1 MQAASKAYRIGVVDD
16 HPCVIAGIRAALEYE
31 EGFEF
36 SGEARTAE
44 QALALAESGTL
55 DALVADL
62 SLPGAAEG
70 AWLPEAIARAPSLP
84 ILAYTMHADT
94 RILQRV
100 FALGV
105 TGYVLKSSEAR
116 HLIDALRLVL
126 SGRRYI
132 DPCLATQLLPCVNE
146 GENDSEETEITR
158 REEETLKLTAF
169 GFSIKEIAG
178 KLCVS
183 PKSVETYKRRA
194 AQKLSLQSRADI
206 VRFAIDRGWLD
217 IDRSPL
223 SALDRKPNAW
233 IADTSRTSASHRGRS
248 IF

>member
-1 MQAASKAYRIGVVDD
+1 MDD
-16 HPCVIAGIRAALEYE
+16 HPCVIAGIRAALEFE
-31 EGFEF
+31 EGLVF

-44 QALALAESGTL
+44 QALALAESGTI

-84 ILAYTMHADT
+84 VLAYTMHADT

-217 IDRSPL
+217 IDRPPL

>member
-1 MQAASKAYRIGVVDD
+1 MQAAAKSYRIGVVDD
-16 HPCVIAGIRAALEYE
+16 HPCVIAGIRAALEFE
-31 EGFEF
+31 EGLVF

-44 QALALAESGTL
+44 QALALAESGTI

-84 ILAYTMHADT
+84 VLAYTMHADT

-217 IDRSPL
+217 IDRPPL